1 MEYKY
6 FTLNITV
13 VHGIIVSIKMV
24 RNKIIRVFCK
34 KEDEYQRII
43 FKVILS

>member
-13 VHGIIVSIKMV
+13 VHGIIVSMKMV
-24 RNKIIRVFCK
+24 RNKIITEFFVK
-34 KEDEYQRII
+34 KKMNTNESYS
-43 FKVILS
+43 KSY